1 MNFDGYLF
9 DAAETALNNDRTEER
24 VYFAERVWY
33 TYYKCESVGRRGQR
47 SNGIKPENRERFLPW
62 SRI

>member
-1 MNFDGYLF
+1 MNFDGHLF
-9 DAAETALNNDRTEER
+9 DAAETALKNDRTEER
-24 VYFAERVWY
+24 VYFAEQVWY

-47 SNGIKPENRERFLPW
+47 SNEKKPENRGSFLPW